1 MKDKNGYKSCVIY
14 IGECSCGSHYIGET
28 KRNEEVR
35 WNEYSNPTKSSEPSK
50 HHGSNINHYFTCVVI
65 LNAPKKAKTRK
76 NLDASYNAL
85 WKPDLNEQKD
95 FDRLVYLEM
104 VSHRATNDI
113 IHTPTKE
120 VHFFF
125 FLV

>member
-1 MKDKNGYKSCVIY
+1 M
-14 IGECSCGSHYIGET
+14 
-28 KRNEEVR
+28 
-35 WNEYSNPTKSSEPSK
+35 
-50 HHGSNINHYFTCVVI
+50 
-65 LNAPKKAKTRK
+65 LQKKLRPGKLRCII
-76 NLDASYNAL
+76 NAL

>member
-35 WNEYSNPTKSSEPSK
+35 WNEHSNPTKSSEPSK
-50 HHGSNINHYFTCVVI
+50 NHGSNINHYFTCVVI